1 MLSLSQ
7 HLKNI
12 CDRQNPTLDRTVM
25 LFELSVGGHYAAY
38 IMHLVKYWRDRA
50 IPGQLAIVVSPKFY
64 QQHADVVDI
73 ALSCEQKNIN
83 FVAISTEEEAVLTPR
98 KSPVHRAHR
107 AFQQW
112 QLLCKYA
119 RLLKATQCLI
129 MYVDTFQSPLAL
141 NLKSPCPV
149 SGIYFRPTF
158 HYGEF
163 THNALSRKEKL
174 QQWREKIVL
183 PRVLHHSHL
192 QTLFCLDP
200 FAVKH
205 MDQFSSKAKLLYLP
219 DPVQVY
225 SHSEAEI
232 EQLKADL
239 GIEADRQI
247 FLLFGALSARKGI
260 HQLLQAMSLVP
271 SHLCQKMCLLLVGSI
286 SSQDQSSV
294 ERAIAE
300 VSASQPLQIITRNQY
315 IPDQAIQPYLQIADV
330 ILAPYQRHVGMS
342 SILVRAAAAQK
353 PVLGSDYGLM
363 GEIVRRYRLGV
374 TVDSTNPEALAN
386 GLSKFLLE
394 SPDELCDRQQMKT
407 FAEQNS
413 AEKFA
418 STIFQNI

>member
-1 MLSLSQ
+1 MLSLNKPVETSNTPEF
-7 HLKNI
+7 K
-12 CDRQNPTLDRTVM
+12 CDRTIM
-25 LFELSVGGHYAAY
+25 LFELSVGGHYATY
-38 IMHLVKYWRDRA
+38 ILHLINYWRKHA
-50 IPGQLAIVVSPKFY
+50 LPGRLEIVVSPMFY

-73 ALSCEQKNIN
+73 GLSCEQKNIN
-83 FVAISTEEEAVLTPR
+83 FVAISADEEAVLTPR

-129 MYVDTFQSPLAL
+129 MYVDTFQSPLAF

-163 THNALSRKEKL
+163 ANNALSRKEKL
-174 QQWREKIVL
+174 QQWREKVVV
-183 PRVLHHSHL
+183 PRVLQHSHL

-205 MDQFSSKAKLLYLP
+205 MNQFFSKAKSLYLP
-219 DPVQVY
+219 DPVQDY
-225 SHSEAEI
+225 YHSKAEI
-232 EQLKADL
+232 EKLKTDS
-239 GIEADRQI
+239 GIETGRQV
-247 FLLFGALSARKGI
+247 FLLFGALNERKGI
-260 HQLLQAMSLVP
+260 HQLLQAASLLP
-271 SHLCQKMCLLLVGSI
+271 PHLCQKMCLMLVGSI
-286 SSQDQSSV
+286 SSQDKSLV
-294 ERAIAE
+294 ERAIAD
-300 VSASQPLQIITRNQY
+300 VTASQPLQIITRDQY
-315 IPDQAIQPYLQIADV
+315 IPDQEIQPYLAIADV

-353 PVLGSDYGLM
+353 PVLSSDYGLM
-363 GEIVRRYRLGV
+363 GEIARRYRLGV
-374 TVDSTNPEALAN
+374 TVDTTKPEAIAQ
-386 GLSKFLLE
+386 GLSQFILE
-394 SPDELCDRQQMKT
+394 SPEQLCDHEQMKL
-407 FAEQNS
+407 FAEQNT